1 MPQDICSPIVQGL
14 NSRLARCSDGTRM
27 RGEPPHASAVQYQR
41 FLLLEVP
48 GPWGRAGLEDS
59 RLQAGIAQRLAQA
72 ADASDI
78 RVVLIRRPGRHPP
91 VATGDRTRALAWAF
105 VDITAGIERVH
116 WGSWRD
122 PADLLDIDLSA
133 TVPFRAASF
142 QAGSSGPGRLALVCT
157 NGKRDQCCAI
167 SGRPVAAAISAAS
180 GWDTWECSHIGG
192 HRFAATLLLLPY
204 GDMFGQLDPES
215 AQEVLRQFDAG
226 QIMLSHYRGRCG
238 QPFPVQAALH
248 AAAMRL
254 GDCRRGAI
262 RASSVRSVGDRW
274 EVEVS
279 HRPGVHGP
287 ERAYRLTIGTAR
299 LDPAPLSCADAEPKP
314 VTAYQAISFT
324 PAPQGRL
331 ALISGR

>member
-1 MPQDICSPIVQGL
+1 MPQDTRSPIVQNL
-14 NSRLARCSDGTRM
+14 DSRMVRCSDGARTN
-27 RGEPPHASAVQYQR
+27 GDLPHATAVRYQR

-48 GPWGRAGLEDS
+48 GPWGSAALEDS
-59 RLQAGIAQRLAQA
+59 RIEAGIAQQLAMA

-78 RVVLIRRPGRHPP
+78 RVVLIRKPGRHPP
-91 VATGDRTRALAWAF
+91 IGADDRDKDLAWAF
-105 VDITAGIERVH
+105 VDVTAGIERVR

-133 TVPFRAASF
+133 TAAF
-142 QAGSSGPGRLALVCT
+142 LPGASGPQRLALVCT
-157 NGKRDQCCAI
+157 NGKRDRCCAI
-167 SGRPVAAAISAAS
+167 RGRPVAAAIEAAR
-180 GWDTWECSHIGG
+180 GWDAWECSHIGG

-226 QIMLSHYRGRCG
+226 QIMLSRYRGRCG

-248 AAAMRL
+248 AAAIRL
-254 GDCRRGAI
+254 GDGRRGAI

-279 HRPGVHGP
+279 YRPADLSTGQTYQV
-287 ERAYRLTIGTAR
+287 TIGRTR
-299 LDPAPLSCADAEPKP
+299 LEPAVLSCADAQPGLG
-314 VTAYQAISFT
+314 TAYKAISFE
-324 PAPQGRL
+324 PAAQDRV

>member
-1 MPQDICSPIVQGL
+1 MLQDARSHIAEGPNFRGT
-14 NSRLARCSDGTRM
+14 RCSDGVRLH
-27 RGEPPHASAVQYQR
+27 GDPPHASAVRYQR

-48 GPWGRAGLEDS
+48 GPWGSAALEDS
-59 RLQAGIAQRLAQA
+59 RLEAGVARRLALA
-72 ADASDI
+72 AAASDV

-91 VATGDRTRALAWAF
+91 ASADDRANALAWAIA
-105 VDITAGIERVH
+105 DTTAGIERVR
-116 WGSWRD
+116 WGAWRD

-133 TVPFRAASF
+133 TACLT
-142 QAGSSGPGRLALVCT
+142 AGTSRPQRLALVCT

-167 SGRPVAAAISAAS
+167 RGRPVAAAIDAAS
-180 GWDTWECSHIGG
+180 SWDTWECSHIGG

-204 GDMFGQLDPES
+204 GDMFGRLDPGS
-215 AQEVLRQFDAG
+215 AEQALRQFDAG

-248 AAAMRL
+248 AAAIQL

-262 RASSVRSVGDRW
+262 RASSVRSAGDRW

-279 HRPGVHGP
+279 HRPDDRSA
-287 ERAYRLTIGTAR
+287 ERAYQVTIGSTR
-299 LDPAPLSCADAEPKP
+299 LEPAVLSCADAEPKP
-314 VTAYQAISFT
+314 GTAYNVISFAA
-324 PAPQGRL
+324 APEGSL